1 MYLPK
6 HIPMFHPNALSCTQL
21 PSDQPEAEL
30 LYDADVYNDR
40 VPPIP
45 PPIFH
50 RRQPHPDADLLYDDS
65 VYQVYFPPKTVTYV
79 FRPPPP
85 HPDAD
90 LLYDESVYC
99 AYFPLYRCE
108 QARSACELSLA
119 NIPSTKGHIVTG
131 QSDKKDKRTELAEN
145 NDKKKLGVSE
155 HRVFGTMYRDSNS
168 VTQERHMQLHLKA
181 LIHSFNNVWYGLYWT
196 KHSLM
201 LYTFPEAATSDT
213 DTDYH
218 ETFAHE
224 LVTSV
229 VLLQGLLD
237 GLMIL
242 SEGAAPDVNFH
253 SRNFCDHKMRDIR
266 KQMMM
271 LKSVGDETRPEL
283 YADFWGIAN
292 FWKHYFPYTLL
303 PTCRGSRSIH
313 DVYVKL
319 GDNIVSGPL
328 MHDLFVP
335 MYNLTR
341 KLLDRMS
348 IFLALNEKIED
359 SLTWFDSHDII

>member
-1 MYLPK
+1 MNNGITCNISVRISNFNSNLC
-6 HIPMFHPNALSCTQL
+6 NSNSNRCNSNSSTT
-21 PSDQPEAEL
+21 
-30 LYDADVYNDR
+30 
-40 VPPIP
+40 

-50 RRQPHPDADLLYDDS
+50 RRQPHPDDDLLYDAS
-65 VYQVYFPPKTVTYV
+65 VYQVYFSPKTVTYV
-79 FRPPPP
+79 FRPTPP

-108 QARSACELSLA
+108 GVTGTGGAVKPRSSVDVFENRSSKSMDDEQARSGCELSLA

-283 YADFWGIAN
+283 YADFWGITN

-319 GDNIVSGPL
+319 GDNTCIRFSLLLGPIFFR
-328 MHDLFVP
+328 D
-335 MYNLTR
+335 R
-341 KLLDRMS
+341 KLS
-348 IFLALNEKIED
+348 SK
-359 SLTWFDSHDII
+359 